1 MAPLLI
7 TTLDS
12 VLIAAFSTAV
22 VVSLGAR
29 TTFAF
34 GSVMLVMKSPLILW
48 VIASALLCLRL
59 LHWPRVPP
67 LPSLSPSTSI
77 FDEQR
82 RRMSAPEPLTR
93 RVAWYALAACAGSM
107 VWVIPHLRHLRGV
120 PDFGDPIFSAW
131 RIAALAHQLATD
143 PLHLWN
149 GNIFYP
155 TPLTLTF
162 SDSLFL
168 QSMLGAPFLLAGA
181 DPLVVMNALMV
192 LSFPARGL
200 AFFFVTWRLTADPQ
214 AALVAA
220 LAAAWSPFHADH
232 YSQLELQWTAFVPLA
247 LLAVLRLFAE
257 PRWRTGLACGA
268 AVAAQC
274 LACMYVGVMLVTFL
288 VPFTVIVLLAWR
300 VPPSRQLA
308 KACAGAAVVLL
319 PITGGLAA
327 AYLQGRQV
335 HGDRSLRD
343 VAAGSASAREY
354 GHATWRLV
362 SYQWQPRVSHH
373 GEREL
378 FPGTTPVV
386 LGAIG
391 VLPPLAPVAIATV
404 VGGAAAFD
412 WSLGLKGLTYGKLYN
427 LSPAYRGMRV
437 AARFTVMVEAA
448 LALLAGF
455 GAARILQLRF
465 WRGRARGP
473 AIATRGVLCAALCA
487 AVLVDLRMDLP
498 LMGYPRGVPRI
509 YRYVEPTMVLEEL
522 PSSHTLDY
530 MYFSTQHWAK
540 LLTGYSGFGKDL
552 SVLEAAEAAFPAP
565 EAIATFRR
573 LGATHLTY
581 NCAFDRANGKTDA
594 DCDRVLEALRR
605 DPSLG
610 LIASEWWKGKLVRLY
625 RYW

>member
-1 MAPLLI
+1 MALLLVTI
-7 TTLDS
+7 FDFF
-12 VLIAAFSTAV
+12 LIAAFSTAAV
-22 VVSLGAR
+22 VALGGR
-29 TTFAF
+29 TTFAL
-34 GSVMLVMKSPLILW
+34 GSVILMMKSPLILG
-48 VIASALLCLRL
+48 VIALGLLCLRL
-59 LHWPRVPP
+59 LHWRGVPP
-67 LPSLSPSTSI
+67 LPLLLPSAAVFS
-77 FDEQR
+77 EQR
-82 RRMSAPEPLTR
+82 RRMSAPEPITR
-93 RVAWYALAACAGSM
+93 RVVWYALAAGAGSM
-107 VWVIPHLRHLRGV
+107 VWVVPHLQHLRGV

-155 TPLTLTF
+155 APLTLTF

-168 QSMLGAPFLLAGA
+168 QSIFAAPFLLAGA
-181 DPLVVMNALMV
+181 DPLVVMNVLMV
-192 LSFPARGL
+192 VSFPARGL
-200 AFFFVTWRLTADPQ
+200 AFFYVTWRLTGDPQ

-247 LLAVLRLFAE
+247 LLGVLRLLAE
-257 PRWRTGLACGA
+257 PRWRTGMAFGA

-288 VPFTVIVLLAWR
+288 VPFTFLVALAWR
-300 VPPSRQLA
+300 VRPSRRLA
-308 KACAGAAVVLL
+308 AACAGAAIVLV
-319 PITGGLAA
+319 PITGGLAG

-335 HGDRSLRD
+335 HGDRSVQD

-362 SYQWQPRVSHH
+362 TYQWQSRGSHQ

-378 FPGTTPVV
+378 FPGATPVV

-391 VLPPLAPVAIATV
+391 MSPPLEPVVIATV

-455 GAARILQLRF
+455 GAARILRF
-465 WRGRARGP
+465 RLWRGKSPGP
-473 AIATRGVLCAALCA
+473 ALVTRGVLCAALCA

-498 LMGYPRGVPRI
+498 LQGYPRGVPQI

-522 PSSHTLDY
+522 PSGHTLDY
-530 MYFSTQHWAK
+530 MYFSTRHWGK
-540 LLTGYSGFGKDL
+540 LLTGYSGFGTDL
-552 SVLEAAEAAFPAP
+552 SALEAAEAAFPAP
-565 EAIATFRR
+565 EAIAAFKR

-581 NCAFDRANGKTDA
+581 NCGFEKSNGKTEE
-594 DCDRVLEALRR
+594 DCARVFEALRR
-605 DPSLG
+605 NPSLG
-610 LIASEWWKGKLVRLY
+610 LVASEWWKGNMIRLY